1 MIQFRFGH
9 VATFVP
15 LLCTL
20 LLTTSRVQAQIQKH
34 TPQHAPGGVMGY
46 VKWGFGKDNAPMQL
60 AANSGM
66 TFVGVGK
73 VRQGGEQLLW
83 RVGAQGG
90 QTQLVQTTARTAN
103 LARL

>member
-1 MIQFRFGH
+1 MIQFRYGH

-20 LLTTSRVQAQIQKH
+20 LLTASRVQAQIQKP
-34 TPQHAPGGVMGY
+34 TPQHAPGGVVGY
-46 VKWGFGKDNAPMQL
+46 VKWGFGNDNAPIQL

-83 RVGAQGG
+83 RVGRHSWCRPQR
-90 QTQLVQTTARTAN
+90 ARPTWPVA
-103 LARL
+103 LS